1 MYEVSDKF
9 YLRVP
14 IKPVDFKFDDNNIIQ
29 YCKERFSEN
38 IAINS
43 RSLLESMIT
52 GNGDNKKCSISLIKY
67 LNRVSTRTT
76 PYGLNAF
83 VSKGEFTNCK
93 NKINSFDKIN
103 YKKNLLLDYEWIVGF
118 LKKVEKEIGKS
129 LRVTMSNT
137 VEINDDL
144 VLNKWIDCFHDEK
157 VYLQNHILIRK
168 QKPFNILKQV
178 IGNKF
183 EIIDNLI
190 NCIHSEYSDIET
202 GIIHQYILKLLE
214 NGFLVSD
221 LRLSS
226 LEERNI
232 ENLIKVLKKYEIELK
247 KYIDVLNLIKL
258 DFETYNTSTV
268 GMGTEMYLNIIQ
280 KLNQIYTA
288 NNTISVDLIHDQ
300 TIYFDEKIK
309 NDILDFINFLSLFCE
324 EDYCLYDYYMKFI
337 EKYNYNAVPMSI
349 VFDEIKGIG
358 MPKKQGIKLNYF
370 NNYLYKINNNI
381 LDLSDVIVNNR
392 KKNNQLLKTQ
402 FEIALNVFKNDK
414 GFYYVTTPLL
424 GSDMAYKSLGRFYK
438 MRESIKP
445 EIEDDYDNVE
455 LLYQPKKSRILNVLN
470 CYSDSKYYL
479 EYGTNTDIKDKTSLN
494 IEDIYVCP
502 INGKLRFINIKTGRI
517 IHFTINNV
525 TNLNFAPEFYKGI
538 AIIEQSAK
546 INIFSLFEQISETF
560 KNSIICPKIMY
571 KNFIIRPFEIRLRKD
586 DFTCDNEI
594 KFKSE
599 VLYLLD
605 KYNLH
610 ARVYFGSEDNYLLLD
625 LSKSINME
633 ILRKQL
639 IMKGY
644 VNIREAYFNED
655 NVLLH
660 DVNDNNAYINESV
673 FQIKY
678 NSETKDKKLNKE
690 VYEAYIEN
698 RDTDWL
704 SIKLYMNEAFMDFF
718 IVNHL
723 DSIVNKIVDKNIINW
738 FYIRYKDPKSHIRL
752 RIQLKDKEDVLIS
765 KIKKCLGDFEKKGII
780 NYYIIDEYI
789 PEINRYGGLNL
800 IYKIEEL
807 FIDSTIVSR
816 KILNKT
822 YKDLHA
828 RYKLYFIWTL
838 NLIEIV
844 SQYYDIGELMSI
856 YKKYYRRN
864 TDINNLRKYIIV
876 NYTSNQKDK
885 DFQWI
890 QQISKTF
897 NMKIQNILAEL
908 VNQDNFKDIIL
919 SIFHMNYNRVFAI
932 NRVKENE
939 LMSNIENVFYSLKSV
954 LKKGEKV

>member
-1 MYEVSDKF
+1 M
-9 YLRVP
+9 
-14 IKPVDFKFDDNNIIQ
+14 
-29 YCKERFSEN
+29 
-38 IAINS
+38 
-43 RSLLESMIT
+43 
-52 GNGDNKKCSISLIKY
+52 
-67 LNRVSTRTT
+67 
-76 PYGLNAF
+76 
-83 VSKGEFTNCK
+83 
-93 NKINSFDKIN
+93 
-103 YKKNLLLDYEWIVGF
+103 
-118 LKKVEKEIGKS
+118 
-129 LRVTMSNT
+129 
-137 VEINDDL
+137 
-144 VLNKWIDCFHDEK
+144 
-157 VYLQNHILIRK
+157 
-168 QKPFNILKQV
+168 
-178 IGNKF
+178 
-183 EIIDNLI
+183 
-190 NCIHSEYSDIET
+190 
-202 GIIHQYILKLLE
+202 
-214 NGFLVSD
+214 
-221 LRLSS
+221 
-226 LEERNI
+226 
-232 ENLIKVLKKYEIELK
+232 
-247 KYIDVLNLIKL
+247 
-258 DFETYNTSTV
+258 
-268 GMGTEMYLNIIQ
+268 
-280 KLNQIYTA
+280 
-288 NNTISVDLIHDQ
+288 
-300 TIYFDEKIK
+300 
-309 NDILDFINFLSLFCE
+309 
-324 EDYCLYDYYMKFI
+324 
-337 EKYNYNAVPMSI
+337 
-349 VFDEIKGIG
+349 
-358 MPKKQGIKLNYF
+358 
-370 NNYLYKINNNI
+370 
-381 LDLSDVIVNNR
+381 
-392 KKNNQLLKTQ
+392 
-402 FEIALNVFKNDK
+402 
-414 GFYYVTTPLL
+414 TTPLL

-538 AIIEQSAK
+538 AIIEQRAK

-560 KNSIICPKIMY
+560 KNSTICPKIMY
-571 KNFIIRPFEIRLRKD
+571 NNFIIRPFEIRLRKD
-586 DFTCDNEI
+586 DLTCDNEI

-639 IMKGY
+639 ITKGY

-690 VYEAYIEN
+690 VYEAYIEK

-765 KIKKCLGDFEKKGII
+765 KIKKCLGDFENKGII
-780 NYYIIDEYI
+780 NFYIIDEYI

-807 FIDSTIVSR
+807 FIDSTIISR

-954 LKKGEKV
+954 LKKGEKCETKINQNL